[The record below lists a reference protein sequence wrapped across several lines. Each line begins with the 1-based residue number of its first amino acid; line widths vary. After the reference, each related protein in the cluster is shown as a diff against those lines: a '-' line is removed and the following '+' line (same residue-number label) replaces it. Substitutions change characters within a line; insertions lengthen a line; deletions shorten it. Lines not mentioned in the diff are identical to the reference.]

1 MCAASLVID
10 GGLITKEPEGQYREQ
25 EFGDPYRELEASDR
39 ECYAEFPEG
48 AEEGK
53 SNLFL

>member
-1 MCAASLVID
+1 LCAASLVID
-10 GGLITKEPEGQYREQ
+10 GGLITEEPEGQYREQ
-25 EFGDPYRELEASDR
+25 EFGDPYREPEAGDR